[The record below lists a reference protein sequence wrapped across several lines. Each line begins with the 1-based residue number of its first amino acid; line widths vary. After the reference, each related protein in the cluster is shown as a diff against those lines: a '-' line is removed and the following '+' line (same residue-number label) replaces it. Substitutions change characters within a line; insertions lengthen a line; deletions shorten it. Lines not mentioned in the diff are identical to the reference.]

1 MSRITRFTAIA
12 TAGALVAAP
21 AVLLAAPAH
30 ADVERKG
37 ACGGGSY
44 EFSVDREGSSKY
56 EVSADL
62 DRVKPGSKWK
72 VVLRQDGNR
81 YYKQVLKADREGDLD
96 VERLRNNTSGDDV
109 FTFKASRVKGKASCS
124 SSITVS

>member
-1 MSRITRFTAIA
+1 MFRFARTTALVS
-12 TAGALVAAP
+12 AGALIAAP

-44 EFSVDREGSSKY
+44 EFSVDREGSSRY
-56 EVSADL
+56 EVSLDL

-72 VVLRQDGNR
+72 VVLHQDGNR
-81 YYKQVLKADREGDLD
+81 YFKKVLQADREGDVD
-96 VERLRNNTSGDDV
+96 VERLRNNTSGNDT
-109 FTFKASRVKGKASCS
+109 FAFKASRVKGKASCS
-124 SSITVS
+124 NSITVS